1 MGIQKISR
9 RLVNLDGGSPEIPVE
24 DIKDDIV
31 DQVIRAIRSV
41 RYGQVQILIQ
51 DSRVVEIIEE
61 IP

>member
-9 RLVNLDGGSPEIPVE
+9 RLVSLDGRSPEILGE

-41 RYGQVQILIQ
+41 RYGQVRILIL
-51 DSRVVEIIEE
+51 DSRVVKIIEE

>member
-1 MGIQKISR
+1 MPG
-9 RLVNLDGGSPEIPVE
+9 E

-41 RYGQVQILIQ
+41 RCGQVRILIL
-51 DSRVVEIIEE
+51 DSRVVKIIEE

>member
-51 DSRVVEIIEE
+51 DSRVVKIIEE